1 METNQSILF
10 FLDLK
15 KLRMENDNFQDNNS
29 DNNRS
34 QNNIAGYHSDESGLT
49 LTPEFA
55 RRLAL
60 ANDINHLSPS
70 RSSYYTATQSFNDSP
85 TSNPFNDR
93 DEPVS
98 SFNSLDTEFRLR
110 WNEPVINWSNSTL
123 STYWLRERDEVVE
136 SSYDILQTRESDLE
150 SNANPY
156 FPSYQL
162 SDDTQES
169 RYNWDPHFA
178 RNETLSRSSTFV
190 YEPDLQP
197 ANYQAYNEADDE
209 DSIPSTQPSHIRY
222 GAYLASLNDSS
233 TKDHNGSNDQNNLD

>member
-1 METNQSILF
+1 M
-10 FLDLK
+10 
-15 KLRMENDNFQDNNS
+15 DNNNYQGYNS
-29 DNNRS
+29 DSDHS
-34 QNNIAGYHSDESGLT
+34 QNNRDPSQGNQSDSSGFTLGTEAG
-49 LTPEFA
+49 
-55 RRLAL
+55 RQLAL
-60 ANDINHLSPS
+60 ENDINHLSPGC
-70 RSSYYTATQSFNDSP
+70 SSHFTPTQSDGYQP
-85 TSNPFNDR
+85 SNPFDVLE
-93 DEPVS
+93 EPLS
-98 SFNSLDTEFRLR
+98 SFNSLDTQFRLR
-110 WNEPVINWSNSTL
+110 WNEPVINWSNSTV
-123 STYWLRERDEVVE
+123 SDYWVRDRDEVVE
-136 SSYDILQTRESDLE
+136 SSYDILQTRESDLQ
-150 SNANPY
+150 SNANPF

-233 TKDHNGSNDQNNLD
+233 TKDHNGSND

>member
-1 METNQSILF
+1 LETNQSILF

-15 KLRMENDNFQDNNS
+15 KLRMENFNFQDNS
-29 DNNRS
+29 DNDRS
-34 QNNIAGYHSDESGLT
+34 QNSRDRSQGDQSDGSGLT
-49 LTPEFA
+49 LTPEGA
-55 RRLAL
+55 RQLAL
-60 ANDINHLSPS
+60 ENDINHLSPS
-70 RSSYYTATQSFNDSP
+70 CSSYYTVTQSFNDSP

-98 SFNSLDTEFRLR
+98 SFNSLDTQFRLR

-150 SNANPY
+150 SNANPF

-162 SDDTQES
+162 SSETQES

-197 ANYQAYNEADDE
+197 ANYQAYNEANDE

-233 TKDHNGSNDQNNLD
+233 TKDHNGSND